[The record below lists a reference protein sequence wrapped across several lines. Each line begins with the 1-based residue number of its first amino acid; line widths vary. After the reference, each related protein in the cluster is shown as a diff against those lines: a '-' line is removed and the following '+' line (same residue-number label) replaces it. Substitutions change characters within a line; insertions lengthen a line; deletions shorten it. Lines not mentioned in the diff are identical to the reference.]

1 MTVVTAKVTP
11 RLKERY
17 ESEIRAQLN
26 DRFGYDSPMQIPRLV
41 KIALNMGVGDAKQDT
56 RMMEA
61 AQEQLAII
69 AGQRPSIRR
78 ARKSIAAFKLREGMP
93 VGVAVTLRDARM
105 YEFLDRL
112 TSVAIPRIR
121 DFRGLDPRSFDGRGN
136 YSMGVREQIIF
147 PEVDYDQIDQVRG
160 LDITIATTAGT
171 DAEAFVLL
179 ELLGMPFRQEG
190 RPVGPPS
197 PEERREVVEEEE
209 RLKEAHERTEA
220 REAAYDELR
229 AEDPEAYSP
238 SGDAAPA
245 PASPSDERSP
255 AS

>member
-1 MTVVTAKVTP
+1 MTVAEPRTIP

-17 ESEIRAQLN
+17 EREIRPELQS
-26 DRFGYDSPMQIPRLV
+26 RFGYDSPMQIPRLV

-56 RMMEA
+56 RMLEA

-112 TSVAIPRIR
+112 QSVAIPRIR

-160 LDITIATTAGT
+160 LDITIATTATT

-190 RPVGPPS
+190 RPIGPPA
-197 PEERREVVEEEE
+197 PEERRAAAEEED
-209 RLKEAHERTEA
+209 RLAEA
-220 REAAYDELR
+220 RDRAAAEQAGYEELEAD
-229 AEDPEAYSP
+229 
-238 SGDAAPA
+238 DAGRTA
-245 PASPSDERSP
+245 DG
-255 AS
+255 